1 MKNLVQR
8 NLDLNIHE
16 FIDSVQLFDLHKKIE
31 NMVNEYGADAILYV
45 DMDCSGYRYFHLSYL
60 SEETDDEY
68 SVRLTM
74 IADQKRKDT
83 IAAKKLQQ
91 EAKRQIISN
100 LDLYLKHGFGETLDF
115 TTIS

>member
-45 DMDCSGYRYFHLSYL
+45 EPGMPAIFQLIKRK
-60 SEETDDEY
+60 
-68 SVRLTM
+68 
-74 IADQKRKDT
+74 IAVQKRKDT